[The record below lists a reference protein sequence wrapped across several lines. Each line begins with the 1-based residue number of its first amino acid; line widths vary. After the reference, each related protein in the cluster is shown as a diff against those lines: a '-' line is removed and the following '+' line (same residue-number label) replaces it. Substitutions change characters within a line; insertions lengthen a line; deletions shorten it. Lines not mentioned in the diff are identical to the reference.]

1 MANIKFSQFTQKTTI
16 GNVDFLVGYTGA
28 QNIQIDPV
36 DLLSGYSQGT
46 GAAGQVTFFSATSTV
61 TGDNDFY
68 WDNTNKRL
76 GIGTTSPDRKFEV
89 ENLGGTGEMCITG
102 ATGSKLYFRPTTSYS
117 PGGNFGIFVT
127 GSGGPSY
134 LSTMSFTGYGS
145 GVNTIMTLKGDG
157 NVGIGTPSP
166 SAKLHVD
173 GTLIATG
180 ISQLG
185 SGGSNV
191 YLTSSSAGNVGIGT
205 SSPQKKLDIA
215 NGDIRLDNSKGIM
228 FSTLDGNIGRVKI
241 IGDETGDFIQMNV
254 DNSNNHLMRLDTT
267 GVGIGTN
274 SPTEKLH
281 VFKDGTAMI
290 KVDSGSSSSPYK
302 AGIEFLRS
310 NVNGG
315 RIYNDGNAVQVK
327 LESDFGYDAANPT
340 RGGFMFKTAP
350 VTSGTLVD
358 VVRINALGKVGI
370 GTTSPST
377 NLEIGTSGVVDTD
390 FQMQS
395 DQAGKYFKI
404 VSAGNFTELKSVGDQ
419 NLFLNSSGSGGY
431 VSFLAGNSER
441 MRINYNGRVG
451 IGTTS
456 PASIL
461 HINTGAG
468 TGNANTVMVDRPA
481 SSNYNAISFATAGTV
496 DWSIGQN
503 SANNLEVFEDGVDT
517 KTRLTI
523 QTGGN
528 VGIGANSPTSKLNV
542 ISADETVARFE
553 RNSGSGFAAID
564 IKDSVGTTGNSAIR
578 FSDTTATSGEINYEH
593 ADNSLRI
600 STNSSEKMRITSTG
614 AVGIGDT
621 SPSAPLSFGKST
633 YGDVDTEAFY
643 RVKFQNQGG
652 TTNDVGIGQTETG
665 GLGFNV
671 TAGKKYT
678 FSTGTSGTI
687 SELSSSGL
695 NVKQGDVEVE
705 TSSNGLILKSPDGTR
720 YRVTVANGGTLSVS
734 AV

>member
-1 MANIKFSQFTQKTTI
+1 ML
-16 GNVDFLVGYTGA
+16 VDNGTNGQGKINFYTGA
-28 QNIQIDPV
+28 NLLYGRVMADSEGLNLDTIANRHMRFMQNTTEVMRID
-36 DLLSGYSQGT
+36 
-46 GAAGQVTFFSATSTV
+46 
-61 TGDNDFY
+61 
-68 WDNTNKRL
+68 TNQ
-76 GIGTTSPDRKFEV
+76 
-89 ENLGGTGEMCITG
+89 
-102 ATGSKLYFRPTTSYS
+102 
-117 PGGNFGIFVT
+117 
-127 GSGGPSY
+127 
-134 LSTMSFTGYGS
+134 
-145 GVNTIMTLKGDG
+145 
-157 NVGIGTPSP
+157 NVGIGT
-166 SAKLHVD
+166 
-173 GTLIATG
+173 
-180 ISQLG
+180 
-185 SGGSNV
+185 
-191 YLTSSSAGNVGIGT
+191 
-205 SSPQKKLDIA
+205 
-215 NGDIRLDNSKGIM
+215 
-228 FSTLDGNIGRVKI
+228 
-241 IGDETGDFIQMNV
+241 
-254 DNSNNHLMRLDTT
+254 NN
-267 GVGIGTN
+267 
-274 SPTEKLH
+274 PTEKLH

>member
-46 GAAGQVTFFSATSTV
+46 GAAGQVTFFSATSTI

-205 SSPQKKLDIA
+205 SSPDKKLDVTVDTSDDGVILQTSSGRKSLEMLVDNGTNGQGKINFYTGANLLYGRVMADSEGLNLDTIA
-215 NGDIRLDNSKGIM
+215 NR
-228 FSTLDGNIGRVKI
+228 
-241 IGDETGDFIQMNV
+241 
-254 DNSNNHLMRLDTT
+254 HMRFMQNTTEVMRIDTNQN
-267 GVGIGTN
+267 VGIGTN
-274 SPTEKLH
+274 NPTEKLH

-310 NVNGG
+310 SVNGG
-315 RIYNDGNAVQVK
+315 RIYNDGSAVQVK

-456 PASIL
+456 PAHTLDVKGPDSDNATIARFYS
-461 HINTGAG
+461 NTSSRGSFGIVNGSGVNPTVFIG
-468 TGNANTVMVDRPA
+468 TLGGSEELALGVNGVA
-481 SSNYNAISFATAGTV
+481 SG
-496 DWSIGQN
+496 
-503 SANNLEVFEDGVDT
+503 EVIRIDASE
-517 KTRLTI
+517 
-523 QTGGN
+523 N
-528 VGIGANSPTSKLNV
+528 VGIGTTQPESKLEV
-542 ISADETVARFE
+542 DGGDIEVDDSA
-553 RNSGSGFAAID
+553 S
-564 IKDSVGTTGNSAIR
+564 
-578 FSDTTATSGEINYEH
+578 
-593 ADNSLRI
+593 
-600 STNSSEKMRITSTG
+600 
-614 AVGIGDT
+614 
-621 SPSAPLSFGKST
+621 
-633 YGDVDTEAFY
+633 
-643 RVKFQNQGG
+643 
-652 TTNDVGIGQTETG
+652 
-665 GLGFNV
+665 
-671 TAGKKYT
+671 
-678 FSTGTSGTI
+678 
-687 SELSSSGL
+687 
-695 NVKQGDVEVE
+695 
-705 TSSNGLILKSPDGTR
+705 GLILRSPDGTR
-720 YRVTVANGGTLSVS
+720 YRVKVANGGTLSVS